1 MKRHKGARR
10 MPSKA
15 TPQLRQFEHDWLPR
29 LNAPLKA
36 AVQHD
41 TGDER
46 LAAAMTYSLLAGG
59 KRLRP
64 LLTVAT
70 LQTVGGQFNETR
82 DWRPVMALELLHTYS
97 LIHDD
102 LPAMDNDPLRRGLAT
117 NHVKFGAGL
126 ATLAGDGL
134 LTLAFQWLTAT
145 DLPATQQVA
154 LTQAL
159 ALAAGPQGMVA
170 GQARDIQ
177 AEHVDLAL
185 TDLRTL
191 HREKT
196 GALLHY
202 AVQAGL
208 ILGDVTPARWA
219 PYLAFADAFGLA
231 FQIYDD
237 ILDVV
242 ATPAEMGKATQKDAG
257 EAKNTYPGKLGL
269 QGANDALIQTI
280 ATGKAALAQTDAAV
294 NTDLLAAFFSYF
306 DTKRVKA

>member
-1 MKRHKGARR
+1 
-10 MPSKA
+10 MPSDA
-15 TPQLRQFEHDWLPR
+15 RLTQFEKTWVPW
-29 LNAPLKA
+29 LNAPLETA
-36 AVQHD
+36 IDVD
-41 TGDER
+41 SGDDR
-46 LAAAMTYSLLAGG
+46 LAAAMSYSVLAGG

-70 LQTVGGQFNETR
+70 LQALGHTVDQER
-82 DWRPVMALELLHTYS
+82 DWRPIMALELLHTYS

-102 LPAMDNDPLRRGLAT
+102 LPAMDNDDLRRGEPT
-117 NHVKFGAGL
+117 NHVKFGAGM

-145 DLPATQQVA
+145 DLPAKTQVA

-159 ALAAGPQGMVA
+159 AQAAGPNGMVA
-170 GQARDIQ
+170 GQAKDIQ
-177 AEHVDLAL
+177 SEHVDLPLAK
-185 TDLRTL
+185 LRVL

-208 ILGDVTPARWA
+208 ILGETPQEQWA
-219 PYLAFADAFGLA
+219 PYLQFADAFGLA

-242 ATPAEMGKATQKDAG
+242 STPAELGKATQKDAG

-269 QGANDALIQTI
+269 QGANQALIDTI
-280 ATGKAALAQTDAAV
+280 QAGKTALTQLPASEGRS
-294 NTDLLAAFFSYF
+294 LLAAFFSYF

>member
-1 MKRHKGARR
+1 

-15 TPQLRQFEHDWLPR
+15 RQRLSDFEQLWVPR
-29 LNAPLKA
+29 LNAPLAA
-36 AVQHD
+36 AVRED
-41 TGDER
+41 TTDAR
-46 LAAAMTYSLLAGG
+46 LADAMTYSLLAGG

-70 LQTVGGQFNETR
+70 LTTVGGTFDEER

-102 LPAMDNDPLRRGLAT
+102 LPAMDNDPLRRGEPT
-117 NHVKFGAGL
+117 NHMKFGAGM

-145 DLPATQQVA
+145 ALPANVQAA
-154 LTQAL
+154 LVSGL
-159 ALAAGPQGMVA
+159 AHAAGPNGMVA

-177 AEHVDLAL
+177 SEHVDLPMAQ
-185 TDLRTL
+185 LRTL
-191 HREKT
+191 HKEKT

-208 ILGDVTPARWA
+208 ILDRVPQAQWT
-219 PYLAFADAFGLA
+219 PYLRFADAFGLA

-242 ATPAEMGKATQKDAG
+242 ATPAELGKATQKDAG

-269 QGANDALIQTI
+269 VGANQALIDTI
-280 ATGKAALAQTDAAV
+280 ATGRAALADLPADQDA
-294 NTDLLAAFFSYF
+294 TLLAAFFSYF
-306 DTKRVKA
+306 KTDRVQK

>member
-1 MKRHKGARR
+1 
-10 MPSKA
+10 MPSDERL
-15 TPQLRQFEHDWLPR
+15 TQFEQTWVPW
-29 LNAPLKA
+29 LNAPLKTAIA
-36 AVQHD
+36 AD
-41 TGDER
+41 SGDDR
-46 LAAAMTYSLLAGG
+46 LAEAMSYSVLAGG

-70 LQTVGGQFNETR
+70 LQALGHTVDQEH
-82 DWRPVMALELLHTYS
+82 DWRPIMALELLHTYS

-102 LPAMDNDPLRRGLAT
+102 LPAMDNDALRRGEPT
-117 NHVKFGAGL
+117 NHMKFGAGM

-145 DLPATQQVA
+145 DLPAETQVA
-154 LTQAL
+154 LTRAL
-159 ALAAGPQGMVA
+159 AQAAGPNGMVA
-170 GQARDIQ
+170 GQAKDIQ
-177 AEHVDLAL
+177 SEHVDLPLAK
-185 TDLRTL
+185 LRVL

-208 ILGDVTPARWA
+208 ILGGTPQDQWT
-219 PYLAFADAFGLA
+219 PYLQFADAFGLA

-242 ATPAEMGKATQKDAG
+242 STPAELGKATQKDAG

-269 QGANDALIQTI
+269 QGANQALIDTI
-280 ATGKAALAQTDAAV
+280 QAGKAALAELPASAGRE
-294 NTDLLAAFFSYF
+294 LMAAFFSYF

>member
-1 MKRHKGARR
+1 
-10 MPSKA
+10 MPSDA
-15 TPQLRQFEHDWLPR
+15 RLTQFEQTWVPW

-36 AVQHD
+36 AIAAD
-41 TGDER
+41 SGDDR
-46 LAAAMTYSLLAGG
+46 LAEAMSYSVLAGG

-70 LQTVGGQFNETR
+70 LQALGHTVDQKR
-82 DWRPVMALELLHTYS
+82 DWQPIMALELLHTYS

-102 LPAMDNDPLRRGLAT
+102 LPAMDNDALRRGEPT
-117 NHVKFGAGL
+117 NHMKFGAGM

-145 DLPATQQVA
+145 DLPAETQVT

-159 ALAAGPQGMVA
+159 AQAAGPSGMVA
-170 GQARDIQ
+170 GQAKDIQ
-177 AEHVDLAL
+177 SEHVDLPLAK
-185 TDLRTL
+185 LRVL

-208 ILGDVTPARWA
+208 ILGETPRDQWA
-219 PYLAFADAFGLA
+219 PYLQFADAFGLA

-242 ATPAEMGKATQKDAG
+242 STPAELGKATQKDAG

-269 QGANDALIQTI
+269 QGANQALIDTI
-280 ATGKAALAQTDAAV
+280 QAGKTALAQLPASEGRS
-294 NTDLLAAFFSYF
+294 LLTAFFSYF

>member
-1 MKRHKGARR
+1 
-10 MPSKA
+10 MPIE
-15 TPQLRQFEHDWLPR
+15 TRLTQFETTWVPR
-29 LNAPLKA
+29 LNQPLQA
-36 AVQHD
+36 AIVQD
-41 TGDER
+41 TGDKR
-46 LAAAMTYSLLAGG
+46 LADAMTYSVMAGG

-70 LQTVGGQFNETR
+70 LQALGVPFDEER
-82 DWRPVMALELLHTYS
+82 YWRPVMALELLHTYS

-102 LPAMDNDPLRRGLAT
+102 LPAMDNDELRRGEPT
-117 NHVKFGAGL
+117 NHVKFGAGM

-145 DLPATQQVA
+145 DLSATTQAQLV
-154 LTQAL
+154 QAL
-159 ALAAGPQGMVA
+159 AQAAGPSGMVA
-170 GQARDIQ
+170 GQAKDIQ
-177 AEHVDLAL
+177 SEHVDLPL
-185 TDLRTL
+185 DRLRVL

-208 ILGDVTPARWA
+208 IMGAAPQAQWQ
-219 PYLAFADAFGLA
+219 PYLRFADAFGLA

-242 ATPAEMGKATQKDAG
+242 GTAAELGKATQKDAG

-269 QGANDALIQTI
+269 QGANQALIATI
-280 ATGKAALAQTDAAV
+280 QTGKQALAELPASDGR
-294 NTDLLAAFFSYF
+294 DLLAAFFSYF
-306 DTKRVKA
+306 DTKRVKP

>member
-1 MKRHKGARR
+1 
-10 MPSKA
+10 MPIDTRLK
-15 TPQLRQFEHDWLPR
+15 QFETTWVPR
-29 LNAPLKA
+29 LNAPLQA
-36 AVQHD
+36 AIDQD
-41 TGDER
+41 SGDPR
-46 LAAAMTYSLLAGG
+46 LAEAMTYSVMAGG

-70 LQTVGGQFNETR
+70 LQALNVPFDEDR
-82 DWRPVMALELLHTYS
+82 DWRPTMALELLHTYS

-102 LPAMDNDPLRRGLAT
+102 LPAMDNDDLRRGEPT
-117 NHVKFGAGL
+117 NHVKFGAGM

-145 DLPATQQVA
+145 DLPTATQAQLV
-154 LTQAL
+154 QAL
-159 ALAAGPQGMVA
+159 AVAAGPGGMVA
-170 GQARDIQ
+170 GQAKDVQ
-177 AEHVDLAL
+177 SEHVDLPLAK
-185 TDLRTL
+185 LRVL

-208 ILGDVTPARWA
+208 IIGKAPQAQWT
-219 PYLAFADAFGLA
+219 PYLQFADAFGLA

-242 ATPAEMGKATQKDAG
+242 GTAAELGKATQKDAG

-269 QGANDALIQTI
+269 AGANQALIDTI
-280 ATGKAALAQTDAAV
+280 QTGKQALSALPAGEGRA
-294 NTDLLAAFFSYF
+294 LLASFFSYF

>member
-1 MKRHKGARR
+1 MG
-10 MPSKA
+10 MPIDSRLQ
-15 TPQLRQFEHDWLPR
+15 TFETTWVPR
-29 LNAPLKA
+29 LNAPLADAIA
-36 AVQHD
+36 AD
-41 TGDER
+41 SGDAR
-46 LAAAMTYSLLAGG
+46 LAEAMSYSVLAGG

-70 LQTVGGQFNETR
+70 MQTLGATFDEDR

-102 LPAMDNDPLRRGLAT
+102 LPAMDNDALRRGEPT
-117 NHVKFGAGL
+117 NHMKFGAGM

-145 DLPATQQVA
+145 DLPAETSAA
-154 LTQAL
+154 LVQAL
-159 ALAAGPQGMVA
+159 AVAAGPHGMVA
-170 GQARDIQ
+170 GQAKDIQ
-177 AEHVDLAL
+177 NEHVDLPM
-185 TDLRTL
+185 DRLRVL

-208 ILGDVTPARWA
+208 ILAGA
-219 PYLAFADAFGLA
+219 PQSQREPLLRFADAFGLA

-242 ATPAEMGKATQKDAG
+242 STPAELGKATQKDAG

-269 QGANDALIQTI
+269 TGANQALIKTI
-280 ATGKAALAQTDAAV
+280 AQGQAALADLPATVD
-294 NTDLLAAFFSYF
+294 TSLLAAFFSYF
-306 DTKRVKA
+306 DTKRVK

>member
-1 MKRHKGARR
+1 
-10 MPSKA
+10 MPIE
-15 TPQLRQFEHDWLPR
+15 TRLTEFENTWVPR
-29 LNAPLKA
+29 LNAPLHDA
-36 AVQHD
+36 IVQD
-41 TGDER
+41 TGDDR
-46 LAAAMTYSLLAGG
+46 LAAAMTYSVLAGG

-70 LQTVGGQFNETR
+70 LQALGQTFDDQR
-82 DWRPVMALELLHTYS
+82 HWRPVMALELLHTYS

-102 LPAMDNDPLRRGLAT
+102 LPAMDNDDLRRGEPT
-117 NHVKFGAGL
+117 NHVKFGAGM

-145 DLPATQQVA
+145 DLPSSTQSQLV
-154 LTQAL
+154 QAL
-159 ALAAGPQGMVA
+159 AVAAGPGGMVA
-170 GQARDIQ
+170 GQAKDIQ
-177 AEHVDLAL
+177 SEHVDLPL
-185 TDLRTL
+185 ERLRIL

-208 ILGDVTPARWA
+208 IIGEAPQAQWT

-242 ATPAEMGKATQKDAG
+242 GTPAELGKATQKDAD

-269 QGANDALIQTI
+269 QGANQALIATI
-280 ATGKAALAQTDAAV
+280 QTGKQALDQLPVSDGRQ
-294 NTDLLAAFFSYF
+294 LLAAFFSYF
-306 DTKRVKA
+306 DTKRVKP

>member
-1 MKRHKGARR
+1 
-10 MPSKA
+10 MPSNERLQA
-15 TPQLRQFEHDWLPR
+15 FEQTWLPQLNQ
-29 LNAPLKA
+29 PLA
-36 AVQHD
+36 AAIAAD
-41 TGDER
+41 AGDDR
-46 LAAAMTYSLLAGG
+46 LAAAMQYSVLAGG

-70 LQTVGGQFNETR
+70 LTTVGHPVDMAR
-82 DWRPVMALELLHTYS
+82 DWRPIMALELLHTYS

-102 LPAMDNDPLRRGLAT
+102 LPAMDNDDLRRGEPT
-117 NHVKFGAGL
+117 NHVKFGAGM

-145 DLPATQQVA
+145 ALPPMVQAK

-159 ALAAGPQGMVA
+159 ARAAGPNGMVA
-170 GQARDIQ
+170 GQAKDIRS
-177 AEHVDLAL
+177 EHIDLPLA
-185 TDLRTL
+185 DLRVL

-208 ILGDVTPARWA
+208 ILGELPADQWT
-219 PYLAFADAFGLA
+219 PYLKFADAFGLA

-242 ATPAEMGKATQKDAG
+242 STPGELGKATQKDAG

-269 QGANDALIQTI
+269 EGANQALIATI
-280 ATGKAALAQTDAAV
+280 EQGRAALATLPASVD
-294 NTDLLAAFFSYF
+294 TSLLAAFFSYF